1 MNFIRVTVNISF
13 INMLV
18 SYLAYVA
25 FSFDMGFSVF
35 IFMKMLLVI
44 SRPVI
49 LYNFSIKIISEKP
62 SKIILLIFLADVI
75 PSLLF
80 FDPLFILNL
89 FDDLLNFFY

>member
-1 MNFIRVTVNISF
+1 MNFIRVTINISF
-13 INMLV
+13 INMLI
-18 SYLAYVA
+18 SYLAYVV

-35 IFMKMLLVI
+35 IFMKIILLI

-62 SKIILLIFLADVI
+62 SKIILLVFLADVI

>member
-1 MNFIRVTVNISF
+1 MNFIRVTINISF
-13 INMLV
+13 INMLI
-18 SYLAYVA
+18 SYLAYVV

-75 PSLLF
+75 PSPLF